1 MKHDATVFKRRVP
14 QRLVSPLAI
23 SAYRMTG
30 EVGVSQVTL
39 SRWHAI
45 ARNGKQRRAAVRP

>member
-1 MKHDATVFKRRVP
+1 MKRDTTVFKRRVP

-45 ARNGKQRRAAVRP
+45 ARNGKQRHAAFRP